1 MASTTLVVMAAGI
14 GSRYGG
20 LKQIDPVGPSGEI
33 VIDYSVY
40 DAIRA
45 GFDKVVFIIRKDIE
59 QAFREKV
66 GQTIEQRIDTEYVFQ
81 ELDKIPEGFK
91 VPENRTKPWGTSH
104 AVLCAA
110 EAVPGPMAV
119 INADDFYGAESFQI
133 LGDYLRSAKDT
144 PDVYDWSMVGFV
156 LRNTLSEHGHVARGV
171 CTVDQA
177 GHLQNITERTKIQ
190 PFDDG
195 IKYTEDDGQTWHEL
209 DGGRIVSMNLWGFTP
224 SLFTELRQR
233 FPEFLRDNMDN
244 PKSEFLLPFVVDD
257 LIQLGRARVKVLP
270 TDSRWLGVTYQ
281 DDKPRV
287 KQAIRDLVD
296 QGAYPENLWA

>member
-81 ELDKIPEGFK
+81 ELDKIPEGFA
-91 VPENRTKPWGTSH
+91 VPEGRTKPWGTSH

-171 CTVDQA
+171 CTVDQ
-177 GHLQNITERTKIQ
+177 GGNLQNITERTKIQ

-233 FPEFLRDNMDN
+233 FPEFLRDNIDN

-287 KQAIRDLVD
+287 KQAIQDLVD